1 MKRTLTL
8 AVLSAFALA
17 AAAPGFAQN
26 QGGQSSQDQATPGTS
41 QGATPAVPPP
51 HQKSKKKKH
60 NDESGQSSQTDRSH
74 PGNAN
79 QMDVPTTQPGGQG
92 TQSGANPAGPPSS
105 SSSNSGGGNSR

>member
-60 NDESGQSSQTDRSH
+60 NDASGQSSQTDRSH

-105 SSSNSGGGNSR
+105 SSSTSGGGNSR